1 MTEDE
6 RIRAELEKFA
16 EALRKALLEP
26 LPETD
31 HPDPELR
38 EPPE

>member
-6 RIRAELEKFA
+6 RIKEEMEQFA
-16 EALRKALLEP
+16 EALRKALP